1 MKNET
6 NTMATKNDNGAT
18 PRFSQRQLQALCSD
32 IDSQPKWRDAANK
45 ACAYYDGDQLPPE
58 VLQVLK
64 DRGQPM
70 TIHNLIAPTVDGVL
84 GMEAKTR
91 TDLLVISD
99 DPDDE
104 TEKLAEAINAEF
116 ADACR
121 LGNMNKA
128 RSDAYAEQ
136 IKAGLSWV
144 EVRRNSDPFGPEFK
158 VSTVSRNEVFW
169 DWLSREAD
177 LSDCRWLMRRRWM
190 DTDEAKA
197 TFPGMAQVI
206 DYAIDDWRGFVD
218 TMVTEGQPS
227 PLMSAWEEYQS
238 LDRQQNEWLQRERR
252 RVLLQVVYYRTF
264 ERLPVIELSNGRVVA
279 FDKNNLMHAV
289 AVASGRVQVRVGRV
303 SRIREAWFVGP
314 HFIVD
319 RPCSAPQGM
328 FPLVPFW
335 GYRKD
340 KTGEPYGLIS
350 RAIPAQ
356 DEVNFRRIK
365 LTWLL
370 QAKRVIMDED
380 ATQLSDNELMEQIER
395 PDGIIKLN
403 PARKNQKSVA
413 DVFRVEQD
421 FQVASQQFQVMQE
434 SEKLIQDTMGVYSAF
449 LGQDSNASSGVAIS
463 NLVEQ
468 GATTLAE
475 INDNYQFACQQVG
488 RLLLAYLLDDL
499 KKRRN
504 HAVVINRDDRQRR
517 QTIVLNAE
525 GDNGELTNDISR
537 LNTHIALAPV
547 QQTPA
552 FKAQLAQ
559 RMSEVI
565 QGLPPQV
572 QAVVLDLWV
581 NLLDVPQKQE
591 FVERIRAALGT
602 PKSPDEMTPEEQ
614 EAAAQQQALEQQQAE
629 LQMREMTGR
638 VAKLEAEAARA
649 RAAAQRDNAGAQ
661 RDVAAAQGQRYVD
674 ALNQAHTAEIITGIQ
689 NMEQEQEVL
698 QQQMLHTLQQRMHEM
713 PL

>member
-91 TDLLVISD
+91 TDLVVMSD
-99 DPDDE
+99 EPDDE

-158 VSTVSRNEVFW
+158 VSTVSRKEVFW

-218 TMVTEGQPS
+218 TTVTEGQPS

-238 LDRQQNEWLQRERR
+238 WDRKENEWLQRERR

-488 RLLLAYLLDDL
+488 RLLLAYLLDGL

-614 EAAAQQQALEQQQAE
+614 QAAQQQQAQEQQQQE
-629 LQMREMTGR
+629 LQMREMAGR

-649 RAAAQRDNAGAQ
+649 QAAAQRDNAGAQ

-689 NMEQEQEVL
+689 NIEQEQEAL
-698 QQQMLHTLQQRMHEM
+698 QQQMLHTLQQRMHEL

>member
-45 ACAYYDGDQLPPE
+45 ACAYYDGDQLPLE

-121 LGNMNKA
+121 LGNINKA

-218 TMVTEGQPS
+218 TTVTEGQPS

-238 LDRQQNEWLQRERR
+238 WDRQQNEWLQRERR

-264 ERLPVIELSNGRVVA
+264 ERLPVIELSNGWVVA

-674 ALNQAHTAEIITGIQ
+674 ALNQAHTAEIITDIQ

>member
-91 TDLLVISD
+91 TDLVVMSD
-99 DPDDE
+99 EPDDE

-218 TMVTEGQPS
+218 TTVTEGQPS

-238 LDRQQNEWLQRERR
+238 WDRKENEWLQRERR

-264 ERLPVIELSNGRVVA
+264 KRLPVIELSNGRVVA

-488 RLLLAYLLDDL
+488 RLLLAYLLDGL

-614 EAAAQQQALEQQQAE
+614 QAAQQQQQE
-629 LQMREMTGR
+629 LQMREMAGR

-649 RAAAQRDNAGAQ
+649 QAAAQRDNAGAQ

-689 NMEQEQEVL
+689 NMEQEQEAL
-698 QQQMLHTLQQRMHEM
+698 QQQMLHTLQQRMHEL

>member
-91 TDLLVISD
+91 TDLVVMSD
-99 DPDDE
+99 EPDDE

-218 TMVTEGQPS
+218 TTVTEGQPS

-238 LDRQQNEWLQRERR
+238 WDRKENEWLQRERR

-279 FDKNNLMHAV
+279 SDKNNLMHAV

-488 RLLLAYLLDDL
+488 RLLLAYLLDGL

-614 EAAAQQQALEQQQAE
+614 QAAQQQQAQEQQQQE
-629 LQMREMTGR
+629 LQMREMAGR

-649 RAAAQRDNAGAQ
+649 QAAAQRDNAGAQ

-689 NMEQEQEVL
+689 NMEQEQEAL
-698 QQQMLHTLQQRMHEM
+698 QQQMLHTLQQRMHEL

>member
-218 TMVTEGQPS
+218 TTVTEGQPS

-238 LDRQQNEWLQRERR
+238 WDRQQNEWLQRERR

-264 ERLPVIELSNGRVVA
+264 DRLPVMALSSGRVVA

-449 LGQDSNASSGVAIS
+449 LGQESGATSGVAIS

-614 EAAAQQQALEQQQAE
+614 QAAQQQQALEQQQQE
-629 LQMREMTGR
+629 LQMREMAGR

-649 RAAAQRDNAGAQ
+649 QAAAQRDNAGAQ

-698 QQQMLHTLQQRMHEM
+698 QQQMLHTLQQRMHEL

>member
-218 TMVTEGQPS
+218 TTVTEGQTS

-238 LDRQQNEWLQRERR
+238 WDRQQNEWLQRERR

>member
-91 TDLLVISD
+91 TDLVVMSD
-99 DPDDE
+99 EPDDE

-128 RSDAYAEQ
+128 RSDAYTEQ

-218 TMVTEGQPS
+218 TTVTEGQPS

-238 LDRQQNEWLQRERR
+238 WDRKENEWLQRERR

-488 RLLLAYLLDDL
+488 RLLLAYLLDGL

-614 EAAAQQQALEQQQAE
+614 QAAQQQQAQEQQQQE
-629 LQMREMTGR
+629 LQMREMAGR

-649 RAAAQRDNAGAQ
+649 QAAAQRDNAGAQ

-689 NMEQEQEVL
+689 NMEQEQEAL
-698 QQQMLHTLQQRMHEM
+698 QQQMLHTLQQRMHEL

>member
-45 ACAYYDGDQLPPE
+45 ACAYYDGDQLPLE

-218 TMVTEGQPS
+218 TTVTEGQPS

-238 LDRQQNEWLQRERR
+238 WDRQQNEWLQRERR

-380 ATQLSDNELMEQIER
+380 ATQLSDNDLMEQIER